1 MAGFFKKP
9 WWVGPLALVAGMAI
23 GHTGATKPPGLA
35 SVKGYEI
42 IKRRGSLPRNGS
54 VVIIATCPAGKQVI
68 GGGYVSPSVG
78 DATELSIRDSN
89 DAWRVAFKSNGGSG
103 DASVYAICATAKRT
117 QKTAA
122 TSLAVANR

>member
-1 MAGFFKKP
+1 MIEFFKKP
-9 WWVGPLALVAGMAI
+9 WWVGPLVAGLAL
-23 GHTGATKPPGLA
+23 GHQGTTKPAGPAG
-35 SVKGYEI
+35 VTGYEKI
-42 IKRRGSLPRNGS
+42 NNRGTLPRNGS
-54 VVIIATCPAGKQVI
+54 VVVIATCPAGKQVI